1 MEKQITVHQALSEL
15 KMYDNRI
22 DKLILGYTPIS
33 MKRQDDT
40 KVDNMSLT
48 EFEAKATSTWD
59 QIQALIN
66 NKVAIKKAIVDS
78 NAKTEVEIAGKKMT
92 VADAIT
98 LKSLILKKKALVR
111 HCNSKI
117 AALKGSMN
125 LKNEKAATE
134 IEQTINGRGEKT
146 ATNSEEYKAIYAS
159 LERIKKY
166 DIYDPAKIEERVQ
179 ELEKEIEEFESN
191 VDHVLSTSNAVT
203 FIKVDV

>member
-1 MEKQITVHQALSEL
+1 MTVHQALSEL

-22 DKLILGYTPIS
+22 DKLIIGYTPIS

-48 EFEAKATSTWD
+48 EFEAKAASTWD

-78 NAKTEVEIAGKKMT
+78 NAKTEVEIGSKKMT

-98 LKSLILKKKALVR
+98 LKSLILKKKTLVR

-117 AALKGSMN
+117 AAVTGSMN

-166 DIYDPAKIEERVQ
+166 DLYDPAKIEERV
-179 ELEKEIEEFESN
+179 ETLEKEIEEFETN